1 MQTSST
7 PLRVA
12 ALIVLL
18 GVGLG
23 AFGAHALKPQLEAA
37 GRLDAWHTA
46 VHYQLLHGVALFA
59 LAISGRRHPVASGS
73 WVVGVVL
80 FSGSLYGLCLLDQ
93 ARWLGPVT
101 PLGGLA
107 MMIGWL
113 ALIIRPPR
121 G

>member
-1 MQTSST
+1 MPPSST

-12 ALIVLL
+12 AFIVLL

-59 LAISGRRHPVASGS
+59 LALSGRRHAVASAG
-73 WVVGVVL
+73 WLVGVIL
-80 FSGSLYGLCLLDQ
+80 FSGSIYGLCLLEN

-101 PLGGLA
+101 PLGGLSLEVLHPA
-107 MMIGWL
+107 RQ
-113 ALIIRPPR
+113 A
-121 G
+121 